1 MPCNNNFWFAGNGVW
16 RPLELLLQPRGLKA
30 HRIGT
35 PRDHA
40 SLMVSFPV
48 VNTVGRLQSTI
59 RRSWA
64 MSPLVGICH
73 ELALSTA
80 LAEWVLRDDALPRS
94 EGSLI
99 EANRCVDLVGFPQ
112 LNLS

>member
-1 MPCNNNFWFAGNGVW
+1 
-16 RPLELLLQPRGLKA
+16 
-30 HRIGT
+30 
-35 PRDHA
+35 
-40 SLMVSFPV
+40 
-48 VNTVGRLQSTI
+48 
-59 RRSWA
+59 

-99 EANRCVDLVGFPQ
+99 EANRWMNLVGFQ
-112 LNLS
+112 KLATQISFLL

>member
-1 MPCNNNFWFAGNGVW
+1 
-16 RPLELLLQPRGLKA
+16 
-30 HRIGT
+30 
-35 PRDHA
+35 
-40 SLMVSFPV
+40 
-48 VNTVGRLQSTI
+48 
-59 RRSWA
+59 

-99 EANRCVDLVGFPQ
+99 EANRWVDFSESGRPIFFPR
-112 LNLS
+112 

>member
-1 MPCNNNFWFAGNGVW
+1 
-16 RPLELLLQPRGLKA
+16 
-30 HRIGT
+30 
-35 PRDHA
+35 
-40 SLMVSFPV
+40 
-48 VNTVGRLQSTI
+48 
-59 RRSWA
+59 

-99 EANRCVDLVGFPQ
+99 EANRSMDLLGYPQ
-112 LNLS
+112 

>member
-1 MPCNNNFWFAGNGVW
+1 M
-16 RPLELLLQPRGLKA
+16 LLA
-30 HRIGT
+30 VY
-35 PRDHA
+35 
-40 SLMVSFPV
+40 M
-48 VNTVGRLQSTI
+48 QSTI
-59 RRSWA
+59 LRSWA

-99 EANRCVDLVGFPQ
+99 EANRCMDLVGLFQ
-112 LNLS
+112 NLATPISFLR

>member
-1 MPCNNNFWFAGNGVW
+1 
-16 RPLELLLQPRGLKA
+16 
-30 HRIGT
+30 
-35 PRDHA
+35 
-40 SLMVSFPV
+40 
-48 VNTVGRLQSTI
+48 
-59 RRSWA
+59 

-99 EANRCVDLVGFPQ
+99 EANRWVDFSESGRPIFLPEAEHSG
-112 LNLS
+112 L